1 MDEVIVDGIAQ
12 GYIEGKVGRT
22 KSAYTTEMKTKYL
35 PMVAPRYGVTGADWF
50 TAWREAGVRCGKPRG
65 ETVPMLPYPSKT
77 G

>member
-1 MDEVIVDGIAQ
+1 MIVDGIAQ
-12 GYIEGKVGRT
+12 GHIEGKVGRT